1 MLHLCLQ
8 HLIFPFTSHFD
19 HNFERWQRGLHTCQ
33 GVVWV
38 LQLHTL
44 NLGSQVNFDV
54 DALGA
59 RRGVEE
65 TRRYFW
71 GDVGLLTAKA
81 KVVQDLL
88 WILLIQVQKFWHAGG
103 KTTTIKDTLL
113 MCSSD
118 SLPNHWFSCC
128 CFTSPEVLH
137 VLMTIVHHSCKVPR
151 HGVAAFSRACGV
163 HTSTLLLELAPF
175 GLGCDFIAEERRQ
188 WPACDQPKT
197 ERDGNISEDIL
208 THWPLFVCC
217 CSGGDWL

>member
-1 MLHLCLQ
+1 MSMPLALEDELKKREG
-8 HLIFPFTSHFD
+8 IFEAIS
-19 HNFERWQRGLHTCQ
+19 
-33 GVVWV
+33 
-38 LQLHTL
+38 
-44 NLGSQVNFDV
+44 GSSRPKPR
-54 DALGA
+54 LYKISSGSSSY
-59 RRGVEE
+59 RSRSS
-65 TRRYFW
+65 
-71 GDVGLLTAKA
+71 
-81 KVVQDLL
+81 
-88 WILLIQVQKFWHAGG
+88 
-103 KTTTIKDTLL
+103 DTLQEKQQL
-113 MCSSD
+113 LKTHTFIYMQTD

-197 ERDGNISEDIL
+197 ERDGNILEDLL